1 MINYFENKKKAMNF
15 EFKWVYGEL
24 ELIDKKRMFRNSKV
38 R

>member
-1 MINYFENKKKAMNF
+1 MIKYFENKKTMNF

-24 ELIDKKRMFRNSKV
+24 ELINEKRMFQDSKV